1 MVECTAG
8 PIALGK
14 WRRRAPLRSAAG
26 SCAISAGGRSKSK
39 SRTSMPSEKLP
50 EVKPSARGKQRL
62 PEIADLC
69 DPGGNVLH
77 REVLDTNAFLD
88 LFPRDRRGNGRVGA
102 RTNRVNR
109 GQCPPPGV
117 LVVIDQHPAAR
128 PLRHFVLRG
137 D

>member
-1 MVECTAG
+1 MVACTGG

-50 EVKPSARGKQRL
+50 EVKPSARAEKRL

-69 DPGGNVLH
+69 DPGGNILH
-77 REVLDTNAFLD
+77 REVLDTKACLD
-88 LFPRDRRGNGRVGA
+88 FFPCHRRGHGRVGA
-102 RTNRVNR
+102 RTNR
-109 GQCPPPGV
+109 
-117 LVVIDQHPAAR
+117 
-128 PLRHFVLRG
+128 
-137 D
+137 